1 MYAIAFDMDIAT
13 LKKTY
18 GEPYNNAYA
27 EISKVMKKVGFYWTQ
42 GSVYLS
48 ENEKDGLG
56 LVYDAMST
64 LREIDWFKASVR
76 DIRAF
81 KVEDWSNF
89 LLKDL
94 RNKLLCKR
102 LTRQFCIWRVVFF
115 CYKVLQYP
123 F

>member
-18 GEPYNNAYA
+18 VEPYNNAYA

-89 LLKDL
+89 TQRLK
-94 RNKLLCKR
+94 K
-102 LTRQFCIWRVVFF
+102 
-115 CYKVLQYP
+115 
-123 F
+123 

>member
-18 GEPYNNAYA
+18 REPYNNAYA
-27 EISKVMKKVGFYWTQ
+27 EISKVLTKVGFHWTQ

-48 ENEKDGLG
+48 DTENDGLG

-81 KVEDWSNF
+81 KVEDWSDF
-89 LLKDL
+89 TQRIK
-94 RNKLLCKR
+94 K
-102 LTRQFCIWRVVFF
+102 
-115 CYKVLQYP
+115 
-123 F
+123 

>member
-27 EISKVMKKVGFYWTQ
+27 EISKVMKKVGFHWTQ

-76 DIRAF
+76 GIRAF
-81 KVEDWSNF
+81 KVEDWSDF
-89 LLKDL
+89 TQRLK
-94 RNKLLCKR
+94 K
-102 LTRQFCIWRVVFF
+102 
-115 CYKVLQYP
+115 
-123 F
+123 